1 MSHIFFFVLC
11 FFTIFLARWGFVFIS
26 ALMASSKLNGK
37 SDTGFALGIGRLQ
50 MASVIGRS
58 SLRISSEH
66 VSAGACSAS
75 CYDRLKDVRIRPI
88 VMPKRKFR
96 QVQRQIRF
104 ADVVE

>member
-75 CYDRLKDVRIRPI
+75 CYDRPKDVGVLALPRLKLKLAEPPR
-88 VMPKRKFR
+88 
-96 QVQRQIRF
+96 
-104 ADVVE
+104 A